1 MLLLLFVYFLF
12 FIRCLRSKEK
22 RLRKL
27 IQRIRNRVIGGK
39 KESIMESDIISI
51 MESDIISI
59 MESDTIRFCVYFG
72 TESLIISIFLCLYSH
87 LLLTLL
93 LQAVGYYFASD
104 EKYRR
109 SFHGYGP
116 VFKIGK
122 DNRES
127 LASHFN

>member
-39 KESIMESDIISI
+39 KESI